1 MGIKK
6 FFRSKSQEAHS
17 HLHTLAGELYAKLLN
32 KLRWNGRVRLANRW
46 ASRNPRKWAIYT
58 YCAFFLIFLSCFIPV
73 NKGDDKKT
81 LGLEDVTDIRPVVN
95 GLNHIQSL
103 NDARNRSIV
112 ELSVTVA
119 QLKNEYD
126 SLMSIA
132 DKSHDDSLRIYHVAK
147 KLELLSQL

>member
-6 FFRSKSQEAHS
+6 FFRAKSQEAHS
-17 HLHTLAGELYAKLLN
+17 HLHTLADGLCTKLLN
-32 KLRWNGRVRLANRW
+32 KLRWNGRMRLANRW
-46 ASRNPRKWAIYT
+46 ASRNPRKWAVYT

-73 NKGDDKKT
+73 QEDVDRKT

-95 GLNHIQSL
+95 GLHHIQTL

-112 ELSVTVA
+112 ELSVTGA

-126 SLMSIA
+126 SLMSIG
-132 DKSHDDSLRIYHVAK
+132 DKSHDDSIRIYHVAK